1 MAQVKGQ
8 GTIVQLEKDKPRGK
22 CRKWQLRAS
31 VGLDPR
37 TGKYKTRTRRFCGT
51 YTEAKSALRDFI
63 AEVEDNKV
71 VTRSGTT
78 FKECADDFMARRIAS
93 GNYTD
98 NTNEAYARYFKA
110 ACRHIGFAEVTTI
123 DAKTLESM
131 YAAMR
136 QGDTLSGKPSSGTT
150 LHLLHKTIKLL
161 MDNLVAGG
169 VIVENPR
176 LNVTT
181 PPRDTKER
189 RALKPA
195 RIRSF
200 INELDVESEPEC
212 GYFLAIALGL
222 RRAEVCGLSW
232 EDVDFDGMA
241 ISIRHSYD
249 HFRNLKGPK
258 TKASIRTLPM
268 ATFVA
273 RALMRHKKAQ
283 AAALEGVVDEGGR
296 PVKQTE
302 ESPVILDRKFRRMN
316 PNDFAVAWRQDRGA
330 LGVEGWC
337 LHELRHSYLSML
349 ALEGVHPKV
358 KQDLAGHADFSTTMD
373 IYTHVN
379 MDQKRCAADALE
391 ALLSGSEPSFEPAAQ
406 KPVFTVIP
414 GAKNQLPESQQAA
427 QG

>member
-1 MAQVKGQ
+1 MKGQ

-63 AEVEDNKV
+63 AEIEDNKV

-212 GYFLAIALGL
+212 VSSRP
-222 RRAEVCGLSW
+222 RRQNRRY
-232 EDVDFDGMA
+232 DFDSFGVSTPTA
-241 ISIRHSYD
+241 LPIPLICRASRHAPSSCS
-249 HFRNLKGPK
+249 RL
-258 TKASIRTLPM
+258 RTQL
-268 ATFVA
+268 TS
-273 RALMRHKKAQ
+273 R
-283 AAALEGVVDEGGR
+283 
-296 PVKQTE
+296 
-302 ESPVILDRKFRRMN
+302 
-316 PNDFAVAWRQDRGA
+316 
-330 LGVEGWC
+330 
-337 LHELRHSYLSML
+337 
-349 ALEGVHPKV
+349 
-358 KQDLAGHADFSTTMD
+358 
-373 IYTHVN
+373 
-379 MDQKRCAADALE
+379 DA
-391 ALLSGSEPSFEPAAQ
+391 
-406 KPVFTVIP
+406 
-414 GAKNQLPESQQAA
+414 
-427 QG
+427 